1 MSRRPDWI
9 KRGPRLTKKERAAML
24 ERQGGVCAIC
34 AGPGPFDADHTWAVT
49 DGNKGKPDRLICKPC
64 HAPKSAGE
72 KARAEKADAMAGRT
86 GQYARRL
93 RNGATLK
100 SRKANWP
107 KRGFQTTLRRK
118 MNGTIE
124 VRSPK

>member
-24 ERQGGVCAIC
+24 EAQGGVCAIC

-64 HAPKSAGE
+64 HAPKSAEE
-72 KARAEKADAMAGRT
+72 KARAEKADRQGMRSGRQKRSRDAKAN
-86 GQYARRL
+86 GRRVWP
-93 RNGATLK
+93 
-100 SRKANWP
+100 SRKINSNP
-107 KRGFQTTLRRK
+107 TIPSRPFERRSK
-118 MNGTIE
+118 ND
-124 VRSPK
+124 